1 MGSVDN
7 SQALGFP
14 SVQALIQ
21 RTLLAYKVRALLS
34 YRQSKEET
42 KPERSSL
49 AAHPTQAH
57 TLLGLLGGQ
66 CIKLTSPVFKSK

>member
-1 MGSVDN
+1 MGPVDN

-14 SVQALIQ
+14 YVQASIQ
-21 RTLLAYKVRALLS
+21 RTLPAYKVRALLS
-34 YRQSKEET
+34 YRQSKGET
-42 KPERSSL
+42 KPERRSL

-57 TLLGLLGGQ
+57 TLLGLVGVQ

>member
-14 SVQALIQ
+14 YVQASIQ
-21 RTLLAYKVRALLS
+21 MTLLAYKVRALLS
-34 YRQSKEET
+34 YTQSKEET
-42 KPERSSL
+42 KPERSPL

-57 TLLGLLGGQ
+57 TLLGLPGVQ